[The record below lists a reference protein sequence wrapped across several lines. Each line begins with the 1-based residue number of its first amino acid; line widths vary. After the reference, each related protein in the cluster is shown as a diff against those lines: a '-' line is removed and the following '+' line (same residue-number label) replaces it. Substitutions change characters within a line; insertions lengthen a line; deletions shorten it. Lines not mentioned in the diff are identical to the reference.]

1 MARRNGA
8 SRIPAPQQMPPREPA
23 RSVHWAYCLPR
34 SSPCCVRAASH
45 LAHCAAGVGNAAVVH
60 TSDAVV
66 AVGSSIVD
74 SKCRRWRRYS
84 CGTAG
89 VVPPAA
95 TTTAGAHA
103 AREGRAASRAQ
114 AFATLAA
121 AAFTLGRPA
130 AAAAA
135 AAATLAV
142 SSTAASAFAV
152 STASATASRT
162 RKRRGATPER
172 ALPPRRAQQRTCC
185 GRRADALR
193 RGHGRAAHAC
203 LGAVRRGRVLSLAF
217 AGGKPRQYPHAPP
230 VELDVRGLCCRAGSG
245 RHALRLPRRRRLV
258 QQALLPGGF
267 GC

>member
-1 MARRNGA
+1 M
-8 SRIPAPQQMPPREPA
+8 
-23 RSVHWAYCLPR
+23 
-34 SSPCCVRAASH
+34 RAASH

-130 AAAAA
+130 ASAAAI
-135 AAATLAV
+135 ATLAV
-142 SSTAASAFAV
+142 SSTATSAFAS

-162 RKRRGATPER
+162 RK
-172 ALPPRRAQQRTCC
+172 
-185 GRRADALR
+185 
-193 RGHGRAAHAC
+193 
-203 LGAVRRGRVLSLAF
+203 
-217 AGGKPRQYPHAPP
+217 
-230 VELDVRGLCCRAGSG
+230 
-245 RHALRLPRRRRLV
+245 
-258 QQALLPGGF
+258 
-267 GC
+267 